1 MVRMNKYR
9 IVLSLRAKNDILN
22 IGDYISL
29 VLLEPDISRKFVKN
43 LRYSIS
49 QLKIFPYKYSI
60 IQDDNLKSQNVRCM
74 PYKNYYIFYEVLE
87 NKKIIIILRVGYKN
101 RNWGNILK

>member
-1 MVRMNKYR
+1 MNKYR
-9 IVLSLRAKNDILN
+9 IVLSRRAWNDILN

-29 VLLEPDISRKFVKN
+29 VLLEPDISRKYIKS
-43 LRYSIS
+43 LRSSIS

-60 IQDDNLKSQNVRCM
+60 IQDDTIKSKNIRCM
-74 PYKNYYIFYEVLE
+74 PYKSYYVFYKVIET
-87 NKKIIIILRVGYKN
+87 KKVIIILRVGYKN